1 MHPTKKKVSNN
12 WLHCINNIFAC
23 QHIFTKFDKSLK
35 KLEIKKTFSNKE
47 LKNINRT
54 HEKIYLIGLADE
66 KKIYN

>member
-1 MHPTKKKVSNN
+1 MVGEHRKTGWTPR
-12 WLHCINNIFAC
+12 
-23 QHIFTKFDKSLK
+23 DKGESV
-35 KLEIKKTFSNKE
+35 EIKKTFSNKE